1 MHKDRSRFGARAMLA
16 LATLGLVSAA
26 FPAAAQQRPVSLRD
40 SVPIGSNG
48 LCEAQIQSPRA
59 GDGLFDRRY
68 LVVCRDA
75 AAPVGSLYV
84 LGDAELSQALQTVT
98 RDSDECSDAALDK
111 IPRRGDS

>member
-68 LVVCRDA
+68 LVSVAMLRLPSA
-75 AAPVGSLYV
+75 ACTFLAMPSF
-84 LGDAELSQALQTVT
+84 
-98 RDSDECSDAALDK
+98 
-111 IPRRGDS
+111 RRPCKP